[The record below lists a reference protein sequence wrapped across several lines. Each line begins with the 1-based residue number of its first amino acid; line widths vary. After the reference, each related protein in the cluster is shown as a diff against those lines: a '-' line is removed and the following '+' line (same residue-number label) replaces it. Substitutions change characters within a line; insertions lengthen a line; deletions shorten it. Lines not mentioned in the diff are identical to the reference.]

1 MKKSIIFSL
10 IAMTFVAFT
19 VTSCNPEKQKDPTN
33 TSITGL
39 TVKPSQL
46 VLSVGESTRLAYV
59 TELTPPIVINLIPSA
74 ASLGG
79 LSTT

>member
-19 VTSCNPEKQKDPTN
+19 VTSCNPEKPKDPIN

-46 VLSVGESTRLAYV
+46 ALSVGESTRLAYV
-59 TELTPPIVINLIPSA
+59 
-74 ASLGG
+74 
-79 LSTT
+79 